1 MQSAVQAPVV
11 DLQVVERVAAV
22 PVLLDLHARRH
33 LDKERVWNGEDE
45 GNPWGGGG
53 SLICKE

>member
-11 DLQVVERVAAV
+11 DLEVVERVAAV
-22 PVLLDLHARRH
+22 PVLLDLHARRQ

-45 GNPWGGGG
+45 GNPWGGGC
-53 SLICKE
+53 LICKG

>member
-11 DLQVVERVAAV
+11 DLEVVERVAAV

-45 GNPWGGGG
+45 GNPWGGRGC
-53 SLICKE
+53 LICKG